1 MFFTDSPYWQNL
13 IGLKSLFDWFHTNP
27 IFYAVVMIKAR
38 EYANMRIKVV
48 NRYTGEEEDEVKTRK
63 AIPRKLYDLFNEPN
77 VLQSKWEFFMQRKI
91 FEEVCGNSFTYGNF
105 AMGFKA
111 DVSTLS
117 ALWNVWPA
125 YMQFQLAGKY
135 FEATDRKEII
145 KNWKFE
151 YGSYKKTWEPH
162 EILHKNKPNTR
173 IEDGLIFGR
182 SPANSLVRPLSNI
195 DMAYESRNVM
205 MRNRGMRVM
214 LTSNKSDASGN
225 IPLSGDED
233 DAVKMAM
240 RKYGMLE
247 NQSQFFFSPVPLTA
261 VAIDQDVAKL
271 GLFEEIAT
279 DAITVCN
286 AFGVP
291 EILLKMYIKGSTFE
305 NQEASVRRLYQGT
318 LIPEAE
324 DDMIAM
330 NNFLGLD
337 NTDWKIVPC
346 FDHVAA
352 LQESEKVKADADNSR
367 KTTAMNEYS
376 KGLITID
383 EYRTAMGYGPTPEE
397 LKTPKPKND
406 GNNQDPNQQG
416 NEGGNSPANQG

>member
-1 MFFTDSPYWQNL
+1 
-13 IGLKSLFDWFHTNP
+13 
-27 IFYAVVMIKAR
+27 
-38 EYANMRIKVV
+38 
-48 NRYTGEEEDEVKTRK
+48 
-63 AIPRKLYDLFNEPN
+63 
-77 VLQSKWEFFMQRKI
+77 
-91 FEEVCGNSFTYGNF
+91 
-105 AMGFKA
+105 
-111 DVSTLS
+111 
-117 ALWNVWPA
+117 
-125 YMQFQLAGKY
+125 
-135 FEATDRKEII
+135 
-145 KNWKFE
+145 
-151 YGSYKKTWEPH
+151 
-162 EILHKNKPNTR
+162 
-173 IEDGLIFGR
+173 
-182 SPANSLVRPLSNI
+182 
-195 DMAYESRNVM
+195 
-205 MRNRGMRVM
+205 
-214 LTSNKSDASGN
+214 
-225 IPLSGDED
+225 
-233 DAVKMAM
+233 MAM